1 MRHPPPRPSL
11 AFSRCIGLPE
21 QRLLAAVVR
30 RLRRDRKRPLSPV
43 GRGSREFLRFGV
55 RRYAG
60 LSSRD

>member
-11 AFSRCIGLPE
+11 ASSGYIGLPE

-43 GRGSREFLRFGV
+43 GRGFREFLRFED
-55 RRYAG
+55 RRYTG
-60 LSSRD
+60 LLSRD